1 MLALLLMIPLLGTQ
15 PGTMGWPLGY
25 LTRITSQFCE
35 YRGVRFHGGV
45 DFSTY
50 RRRGLPVRAA
60 ADGYIYRIKYAH
72 AGLGKALYVKH
83 AGGLI
88 TVYGHLLR
96 FENRYLHLE
105 DLVARLQRKTGK
117 KYFGDYYL
125 EKPLF
130 VRKGQVIAY
139 SGSSGAGPAHLHFE
153 VRKGESRPV
162 NPLVYLPAFRGK
174 EVRVRE
180 VVFITGDWTSHA
192 GYKRGLMRLFPVK
205 AGPHSYRV
213 RNPIPVEGCFRLAV
227 RAYEKCGSTCGLL
240 RVEAFFDGKPVYT
253 WEARSFSYSENY
265 RAGYIYNLLFSR
277 SGRFYYNIPALN
289 LPPLCVKEGIHTL
302 TLYLKGSAERPAR
315 LELRL
320 VHSPG
325 FYARLRKEE
334 GKLKLDVAEGFRVK
348 ARCLVKGR
356 WVRLMLR
363 GRELSLPDG
372 AVFLQVK
379 GYRNGFSSPWITLPL
394 ENPEKEAKGPQPRLS
409 LFATLGWKKLEAD
422 FPFVLPG
429 FPSFCSQQRCWAI
442 LPPDYPLGEFKI
454 YTAEGVRRVKL
465 REKVFSLPGRADF
478 GFGYIEAAQQSYFRT
493 FPLSVREI
501 DPGESELPVASRA
514 VRIMPLEVGLAK
526 PAEVGFYLSRPGS
539 KMAVFM
545 RRSGNGS
552 WICLRS
558 RVLADRVVART
569 RQFGDFVVMEDTEP
583 PLIKPLFPKPGR
595 TYRKVSVIKAIVR
608 DEGCGVD
615 PERIYFYIDGKR
627 YVPDHDWDSGLAEQP
642 VELSPGLHRLLI
654 IAYDFK
660 GNANVW
666 EGYFRIRKQGVKRR

>member
-1 MLALLLMIPLLGTQ
+1 MLAYLLILPLLGTH
-15 PGTMGWPLGY
+15 PNLMDWPLGY

-50 RRRGLPVRAA
+50 RKRGLPVRAA
-60 ADGYIYRIKYAH
+60 ADGYIYRIKFSH
-72 AGLGKALYVKH
+72 AGLGKALYIKH
-83 AGGLI
+83 SGGLI

-96 FENRYLHLE
+96 FENRRLHLE
-105 DLVARLQRKTGK
+105 DIVARLQRKTGK

-125 EKPLF
+125 EKPLY

-153 VRKGESRPV
+153 VRKGETRPV
-162 NPLVYLPAFRGK
+162 NPLVYLPGFRGK

-180 VVFITGDWTSHA
+180 IVFITENWTSHV
-192 GYKRGLMRLFPVK
+192 GYKRGMMRLYPVK
-205 AGPHSYRV
+205 TGPYSYRV
-213 RNPIPVEGCFRLAV
+213 RNPVSVEGCFRLAV

-240 RVEAFFDGKPVYT
+240 RVEAFFDGKPVYS
-253 WEARSFSYSENY
+253 WAARSFTYSENY
-265 RAGYIYNLLFSR
+265 RAGYIYNLLLSR
-277 SGRFYYNIPALN
+277 SGSFYYNVPALN
-289 LPPLCVKEGIHTL
+289 LPPLCVNKGTHNL
-302 TLYLKGSAERPAR
+302 TLYLKGSAKKAAK
-315 LELRL
+315 LEIKL
-320 VHSPG
+320 VYSPG
-325 FYARLRKEE
+325 FYAKLRKEG
-334 GKLKLDVAEGFRVK
+334 GKLMLDVAEGFRIK
-348 ARCLVKGR
+348 ARCYVEGR
-356 WVRLMLR
+356 WVRLTLR
-363 GRELSLPDG
+363 GRELSVPDG

-379 GYRNGFSSPWITLPL
+379 GYRGGFSTPWVSLPL
-394 ENPEKEAKGPQPRLS
+394 ESTPGKLKEPLPQLS

-442 LPPDYPLGEFKI
+442 LPPDYPLSEFRI
-454 YTAEGVRRVKL
+454 QTPEGMGMVKL
-465 REKVFSLPGRADF
+465 RERVFSLPGRADF
-478 GFGYIEAAQQSYFRT
+478 GFGYIAAAKGSYFRS
-493 FPLSVREI
+493 FALSVREI
-501 DPGESELPVASRA
+501 EPGESELPIASRA

-526 PAEVGFYLSRPGS
+526 PAEVGFYLSRPSS

-545 RRSGNGS
+545 RRPGS
-552 WICLRS
+552 NYWICLRS

-569 RQFGDFVVMEDTEP
+569 RQFGDFVVKEDTEP

-595 TYRKVSVIKAIVR
+595 TYRKISVVKAIVR

-642 VELSPGLHRLLI
+642 VKLRPGLHRLLI

-666 EGYFRIRKQGVKRR
+666 EGYFRIRKQGVRRK